1 MPIRNNKSV
10 TPIPGIYVKSKD
22 ALHDALIEFDNAS
35 AVPTTTTS
43 SYYLYVYGGV
53 LYYDNGVSA
62 VALSSGG
69 GGTPTWDTIYAI
81 DQTMTISGN
90 SMTYNL
96 THATGDGLTIT
107 SGAVAGQLIQLTNSG
122 TGDDIQG
129 TSDTWAVT
137 KAGLATFTGIDGCD
151 SLTAA
156 AGLVLEASGANTI
169 SVGATSSGAIDI
181 GTGGGA
187 VTIASAATLSS
198 TLAVATGITCADG
211 IVDFVDNS
219 NVASSLRVTN
229 DTTTTYGNAS
239 DAGMVVFRS
248 ESLTT
253 GALLHLSA
261 DETSLAGGFFL
272 RAWSQD
278 LAGAA
283 FTIGEYGVTVI
294 TGPAAGG
301 SDAFTITAGDV
312 EISDGAVKITDADNA
327 ASLTVTNAT
336 ATTASGVVVV
346 VADAV
351 STGNVVDINADGLTS
366 GNILHLDS
374 TSAGVTT
381 GKFIDCYDGAASVL
395 TIAIDGATVIAGT
408 ASGTDVLTLTAGDAT
423 ITSGDLT
430 ISEGSAVIVNTANEA
445 ALSITADSVTTGNVV
460 EINADGLTSGTILH
474 LDSTVAGLTTGLYI
488 DCYDGAASDF
498 SVGVAG
504 ATVIAGTATGT
515 DALTITAGDI
525 TVTNGDI
532 TSTDGD
538 LIFTANSSLITFTGT
553 GANGGVIGN
562 MKNHATSALSGTA
575 KTVEI
580 SIGGAPYYFSVY
592 PTKA

>member
-1 MPIRNNKSV
+1 MPLRNGKQVSA
-10 TPIPGIYVKSKD
+10 IPGLYLKSKD
-22 ALHDALIEFDNAS
+22 AIHDAVLEFAD
-35 AVPTTTTS
+35 VDTIPTTTPG
-43 SYYLYVYGGV
+43 YYYMYVDGGI
-53 LYYDNGVSA
+53 LYYDNGSSA
-62 VALSSGG
+62 VALGTG
-69 GGTPTWDTIYAI
+69 TGGTPTWDTIYAV

-90 SMTYNL
+90 SLTYNL

-107 SGAVAGQLIQLTNSG
+107 SGVVSGSLIQLTNSG

-129 TSDTWAVT
+129 TSDAWAVT

-156 AGLVLEASGANTI
+156 AGLVLEATGANTI

-261 DETSLAGGFFL
+261 DETNMAGGFFL

-283 FTIGEYGVTVI
+283 FTIGEFGVTVI
-294 TGPAAGG
+294 TGPAVGG
-301 SDAFTITAGDV
+301 SDALTITAGDMAM
-312 EISDGAVKITDADNA
+312 SDGALAITDADNA

-351 STGNVVDINADGLTS
+351 STGNVVDINADGITS
-366 GNILHLDS
+366 GNILHLDM
-374 TSAGVTT
+374 TAAGVTT
-381 GKFIDCYDGAASVL
+381 GMFIDCYDGAGTVFSVGV
-395 TIAIDGATVIAGT
+395 DGAVVLGGT

-423 ITSGDLT
+423 ITAGDLT
-430 ISEGSAVIVNTANEA
+430 ITEGSVSITNTANE
-445 ALSITADSVTTGNVV
+445 TAFTVVADGVTTGIVMD
-460 EINADGLTSGTILH
+460 INGDGVTSGTILH
-474 LDSTVAGLTTGLYI
+474 LDSTVAGLTTGKYI

-525 TVTNGDI
+525 TATNGDV
-532 TSTDGD
+532 TLTDGD
-538 LIFTANSSLITFTGT
+538 LILTAASSLITFTGT

-562 MKNHATSALSGTA
+562 LKNHATSALSGTA

-580 SIGGAPYYFSVY
+580 SIGGTPYYFSVS